1 MCNPTLICDK
11 KKNFSKL
18 GIEWK
23 FLNLIKTT
31 KKPTAN
37 IIFNDE
43 KLKAFA
49 LRSII
54 RQGCH
59 LLPLFFKIVLEALAI
74 AVRQKREIKYIQIRK
89 EDMKVFVCR

>member
-1 MCNPTLICDK
+1 
-11 KKNFSKL
+11 
-18 GIEWK
+18 
-23 FLNLIKTT
+23 LIKTT

-54 RQGCH
+54 RQGCR
-59 LLPLFFKIVLEALAI
+59 LLPLFSKIVLEALAI
-74 AVRQKREIKYIQIRK
+74 AVRQEREIKYIQIRK
-89 EDMKVFVCR
+89 EGIKVFVCR